1 MKTVYIPKGE
11 TVHYESLATE
21 HLVVHGRLHVTY
33 GVKAQS
39 ITGSGV
45 IDAGSINADT
55 VCIDDVESG
64 TVICKRLIAKR
75 VQAPE
80 VFASESA
87 AVSCFLSAA
96 YVETGKLTAAISEV
110 DEVVAQEVVNLTPKK
125 RTLFGTLFASMLRSF
140 WTALTAPRQ
149 KAEVLDAEFV
159 PAQED
164 HTETVQNE
172 GSAEF
177 SASDQSVPEV
187 EEKQEDVVDEE
198 LNRIVGLFKLSRE
211 QGYNPD
217 VAIRMCFV
225 DETGTLH
232 ELNRTRRKNRMTI
245 TYDGYEIRQL
255 DLADLFGER
264 DVFLSILNPLY
275 FIEELG
281 EDGKKLLERYLP
293 TIPHETVLSQLSEP
307 VREHLKNETILSPE
321 GSLKRCREEIR
332 SLEERITYLRG
343 QKDLA
348 ASQGESHEQA
358 EQEVTLQ
365 ADLLRREI
373 AELEQRQFSSMDVS
387 AMQERLVELSGR
399 YEEAARDERA
409 DTSKLREQLQLLRE
423 KIARREVEKYQSKFT
438 EALAE
443 ASARVKDLG
452 VRYQRE
458 NAAYKAFHAGMEC
471 PACHRSVT
479 EQSLPEVQAAL
490 KKVLSELYA
499 AGSEQRAQLIELQE
513 MDKKAADTFAQF
525 KEDDLGKW
533 AAEAAEMEQRCA
545 SLAEQASA
553 ETERLR
559 AEIQTLT
566 ADLEYGNL
574 SQSEYDHL
582 GTCREELRQSEAKIA
597 ALQTMTAAQLPDFDR
612 EIAQAN
618 ASIAEIKRKMA
629 NVIAYISK
637 RAELTFSQLKM
648 NRVEI
653 SLYDVVKS
661 TGEVK
666 DTFKFQY
673 GGRRY
678 DRLSLS
684 EKIRAG
690 MEVSELMKRLTGRN
704 YPVFVDNMESV
715 DDLAN
720 VRPTGQII
728 MAKCVSGAA
737 LQVKPIRPIAFAE
750 QRAA

>member
-1 MKTVYIPKGE
+1 MKKIEQFQITSLMLSGFKSYEEPTELVFGNPTVITGGNGRGKSSIADAIAFAVTGCPFFGE
-11 TVHYESLATE
+11 R
-21 HLVVHGRLHVTY
+21 GIDRLH
-33 GVKAQS
+33 
-39 ITGSGV
+39 
-45 IDAGSINADT
+45 
-55 VCIDDVESG
+55 
-64 TVICKRLIAKR
+64 
-75 VQAPE
+75 
-80 VFASESA
+80 
-87 AVSCFLSAA
+87 
-96 YVETGKLTAAISEV
+96 
-110 DEVVAQEVVNLTPKK
+110 
-125 RTLFGTLFASMLRSF
+125 
-140 WTALTAPRQ
+140 
-149 KAEVLDAEFV
+149 
-159 PAQED
+159 
-164 HTETVQNE
+164 NE
-172 GSAEF
+172 
-177 SASDQSVPEV
+177 
-187 EEKQEDVVDEE
+187 
-198 LNRIVGLFKLSRE
+198 N
-211 QGYNPD
+211 NPD

-365 ADLLRREI
+365 ADTLREEI
-373 AELEQRQFSSMDVS
+373 AELEQRQFSGMDVS
-387 AMQERLVELSGR
+387 DMQERLVELSGR

-471 PACHRSVT
+471 PACHRSVK
-479 EQSLPEVQAAL
+479 EQSLSEVQAAL

-533 AAEAAEMEQRCA
+533 AAGAAEMEQRCA

-574 SQSEYDHL
+574 SQSEYDRL

-597 ALQTMTAAQLPDFDR
+597 ALQTMTAAHLPDFDR

-618 ASIAEIKRKMA
+618 ASIAEIKHKMA

-673 GGRRY
+673 GGNY
-678 DRLSLS
+678 
-684 EKIRAG
+684 AG
-690 MEVSELMKRLTGRN
+690 RT
-704 YPVFVDNMESV
+704 
-715 DDLAN
+715 A
-720 VRPTGQII
+720 
-728 MAKCVSGAA
+728 
-737 LQVKPIRPIAFAE
+737 
-750 QRAA
+750 

>member
-1 MKTVYIPKGE
+1 MKKIEQFQITSLMLSGFKSYEEPTELVFGNPTVITGGNGRGKSSIADAIAFAVTGCPFFGE
-11 TVHYESLATE
+11 R
-21 HLVVHGRLHVTY
+21 GIDRLH
-33 GVKAQS
+33 
-39 ITGSGV
+39 
-45 IDAGSINADT
+45 
-55 VCIDDVESG
+55 
-64 TVICKRLIAKR
+64 
-75 VQAPE
+75 
-80 VFASESA
+80 
-87 AVSCFLSAA
+87 
-96 YVETGKLTAAISEV
+96 
-110 DEVVAQEVVNLTPKK
+110 
-125 RTLFGTLFASMLRSF
+125 
-140 WTALTAPRQ
+140 
-149 KAEVLDAEFV
+149 
-159 PAQED
+159 
-164 HTETVQNE
+164 NE
-172 GSAEF
+172 
-177 SASDQSVPEV
+177 
-187 EEKQEDVVDEE
+187 
-198 LNRIVGLFKLSRE
+198 N
-211 QGYNPD
+211 NPD

-264 DVFLSILNPLY
+264 DVFLSIFNPLY

-332 SLEERITYLRG
+332 GLEERITYLRG

-358 EQEVTLQ
+358 EQELTLQ
-365 ADLLRREI
+365 ADTLREEI
-373 AELEQRQFSSMDVS
+373 AELEQRQFSGMDVS
-387 AMQERLVELSGR
+387 DMQERLVELSGR
-399 YEEAARDERA
+399 YEEAARDERT
-409 DTSKLREQLQLLRE
+409 DTSKLREQLQTLRE
-423 KIARREVEKYQSKFT
+423 KIARREGEQYQSKFT

-458 NAAYKAFHAGMEC
+458 SAAYKAFHAGMEC

-479 EQSLPEVQAAL
+479 EQSLPEVQAVL

-629 NVIAYISK
+629 NMIAYISK

-737 LQVKPIRPIAFAE
+737 LQVKPVRPIVFAE

>member
-1 MKTVYIPKGE
+1 MKKIEQFQITSLMLSGFKSYEEPTELVFGNPTVITGGNGRGKSSIADAIAFAVTGCPFFGE
-11 TVHYESLATE
+11 R
-21 HLVVHGRLHVTY
+21 GIDRLH
-33 GVKAQS
+33 
-39 ITGSGV
+39 
-45 IDAGSINADT
+45 
-55 VCIDDVESG
+55 
-64 TVICKRLIAKR
+64 
-75 VQAPE
+75 
-80 VFASESA
+80 
-87 AVSCFLSAA
+87 
-96 YVETGKLTAAISEV
+96 
-110 DEVVAQEVVNLTPKK
+110 
-125 RTLFGTLFASMLRSF
+125 
-140 WTALTAPRQ
+140 
-149 KAEVLDAEFV
+149 
-159 PAQED
+159 
-164 HTETVQNE
+164 NE
-172 GSAEF
+172 
-177 SASDQSVPEV
+177 
-187 EEKQEDVVDEE
+187 
-198 LNRIVGLFKLSRE
+198 N
-211 QGYNPD
+211 NPD

-245 TYDGYEIRQL
+245 TYDGYEILQL

-264 DVFLSILNPLY
+264 DVFLSIFNPLY

-332 SLEERITYLRG
+332 GLEERITYLRG

-358 EQEVTLQ
+358 EQELTLQ
-365 ADLLRREI
+365 ADTLREEI
-373 AELEQRQFSSMDVS
+373 AELEQRQFSGMDVS
-387 AMQERLVELSGR
+387 DMQERLVELSGR
-399 YEEAARDERA
+399 YEEAARDERT
-409 DTSKLREQLQLLRE
+409 DTSKLREQLQTLRE
-423 KIARREVEKYQSKFT
+423 KIARREGEQYQSKFT

-458 NAAYKAFHAGMEC
+458 SAAYKAFHAGMEC

-597 ALQTMTAAQLPDFDR
+597 ALQDMTAAQLPDFDR

-618 ASIAEIKRKMA
+618 ANIAEIKRKMA
-629 NVIAYISK
+629 DVIAYISK

>member
-1 MKTVYIPKGE
+1 MKKIEQFQITSLMLSGFKSYEEPTELVFGNPTVITGGNGRGKSSIADAIAFAVTGCPFFGE
-11 TVHYESLATE
+11 R
-21 HLVVHGRLHVTY
+21 GIDRLH
-33 GVKAQS
+33 
-39 ITGSGV
+39 
-45 IDAGSINADT
+45 
-55 VCIDDVESG
+55 
-64 TVICKRLIAKR
+64 
-75 VQAPE
+75 
-80 VFASESA
+80 
-87 AVSCFLSAA
+87 
-96 YVETGKLTAAISEV
+96 
-110 DEVVAQEVVNLTPKK
+110 
-125 RTLFGTLFASMLRSF
+125 
-140 WTALTAPRQ
+140 
-149 KAEVLDAEFV
+149 
-159 PAQED
+159 
-164 HTETVQNE
+164 NE
-172 GSAEF
+172 
-177 SASDQSVPEV
+177 
-187 EEKQEDVVDEE
+187 
-198 LNRIVGLFKLSRE
+198 N
-211 QGYNPD
+211 NPD

-264 DVFLSILNPLY
+264 DVFLSIFNPLY

-358 EQEVTLQ
+358 EQELTLQ
-365 ADLLRREI
+365 ADTLREEI

-387 AMQERLVELSGR
+387 TMQERLVELSGR

-409 DTSKLREQLQLLRE
+409 DTSKLREQLQTLRE

-513 MDKKAADTFAQF
+513 MDKKAADTFARF

-553 ETERLR
+553 ETECLR

-574 SQSEYDHL
+574 SQAEYDRL

-597 ALQTMTAAQLPDFDR
+597 ALQDMTAVQLPDFDR

-618 ASIAEIKRKMA
+618 ANIAEIKRKMA
-629 NVIAYISK
+629 DVIAYISK

-737 LQVKPIRPIAFAE
+737 LQVKPVRPIVFAE

>member
-1 MKTVYIPKGE
+1 MKKIEQFQITSLMLSGFKSYEEPTELVFGNPTVITGGNGRGKSSIADAIAFAVTGCPFFGE
-11 TVHYESLATE
+11 R
-21 HLVVHGRLHVTY
+21 GIDRLH
-33 GVKAQS
+33 
-39 ITGSGV
+39 
-45 IDAGSINADT
+45 
-55 VCIDDVESG
+55 
-64 TVICKRLIAKR
+64 
-75 VQAPE
+75 
-80 VFASESA
+80 
-87 AVSCFLSAA
+87 
-96 YVETGKLTAAISEV
+96 
-110 DEVVAQEVVNLTPKK
+110 
-125 RTLFGTLFASMLRSF
+125 
-140 WTALTAPRQ
+140 
-149 KAEVLDAEFV
+149 
-159 PAQED
+159 
-164 HTETVQNE
+164 NE
-172 GSAEF
+172 
-177 SASDQSVPEV
+177 
-187 EEKQEDVVDEE
+187 
-198 LNRIVGLFKLSRE
+198 N
-211 QGYNPD
+211 NPD
-217 VAIRMCFV
+217 AAIRMCFV

-264 DVFLSILNPLY
+264 DVFLSIFNPLY

-332 SLEERITYLRG
+332 GLEERITYLRG

-358 EQEVTLQ
+358 EQELTLQ
-365 ADLLRREI
+365 ADTLREEI
-373 AELEQRQFSSMDVS
+373 AELEQRQFSGMDVS
-387 AMQERLVELSGR
+387 DMQERLVELSGR
-399 YEEAARDERA
+399 YEEAARDERT
-409 DTSKLREQLQLLRE
+409 DTSKLREQLQTLRE
-423 KIARREVEKYQSKFT
+423 KIARREGEQYQSKFT

-513 MDKKAADTFAQF
+513 MDKKAADTFARF

-553 ETERLR
+553 ETECLR

-618 ASIAEIKRKMA
+618 ANIAEIKRKMA
-629 NVIAYISK
+629 DVIAYISK

>member
-1 MKTVYIPKGE
+1 MKKIEQFQITSLMLSGFKSYEEPTELVFGNPTVITGGNGRGKSSIADAIAFAVTGCPFFGE
-11 TVHYESLATE
+11 R
-21 HLVVHGRLHVTY
+21 GIDRLH
-33 GVKAQS
+33 
-39 ITGSGV
+39 
-45 IDAGSINADT
+45 
-55 VCIDDVESG
+55 
-64 TVICKRLIAKR
+64 
-75 VQAPE
+75 
-80 VFASESA
+80 
-87 AVSCFLSAA
+87 
-96 YVETGKLTAAISEV
+96 
-110 DEVVAQEVVNLTPKK
+110 
-125 RTLFGTLFASMLRSF
+125 
-140 WTALTAPRQ
+140 
-149 KAEVLDAEFV
+149 
-159 PAQED
+159 
-164 HTETVQNE
+164 NE
-172 GSAEF
+172 
-177 SASDQSVPEV
+177 
-187 EEKQEDVVDEE
+187 
-198 LNRIVGLFKLSRE
+198 N
-211 QGYNPD
+211 NPD

-332 SLEERITYLRG
+332 GLEERITYLRG

-358 EQEVTLQ
+358 EQELTLQ
-365 ADLLRREI
+365 ADTLREEI
-373 AELEQRQFSSMDVS
+373 AELEQRQFSGMDVS
-387 AMQERLVELSGR
+387 DMQERLVELSGR
-399 YEEAARDERA
+399 YEEAARDERT
-409 DTSKLREQLQLLRE
+409 DTSKLREQIQTLRE
-423 KIARREVEKYQSKFT
+423 KIARREGEQYQSKFT

-618 ASIAEIKRKMA
+618 AGIAEIKRKMA

>member
-1 MKTVYIPKGE
+1 MKKIEQFQITSLMLSGFKSYEEPTELVFGNPTVITGGNGRGKSSIADAIAFAVTGCPFFGE
-11 TVHYESLATE
+11 R
-21 HLVVHGRLHVTY
+21 GIDRLH
-33 GVKAQS
+33 
-39 ITGSGV
+39 
-45 IDAGSINADT
+45 
-55 VCIDDVESG
+55 
-64 TVICKRLIAKR
+64 
-75 VQAPE
+75 
-80 VFASESA
+80 
-87 AVSCFLSAA
+87 
-96 YVETGKLTAAISEV
+96 
-110 DEVVAQEVVNLTPKK
+110 
-125 RTLFGTLFASMLRSF
+125 
-140 WTALTAPRQ
+140 
-149 KAEVLDAEFV
+149 
-159 PAQED
+159 
-164 HTETVQNE
+164 NE
-172 GSAEF
+172 
-177 SASDQSVPEV
+177 
-187 EEKQEDVVDEE
+187 
-198 LNRIVGLFKLSRE
+198 N
-211 QGYNPD
+211 NPD

-264 DVFLSILNPLY
+264 DVFLSIFNPLY

-332 SLEERITYLRG
+332 GLEERITYLRG

-358 EQEVTLQ
+358 EQELTLQ
-365 ADLLRREI
+365 ADTLREEI
-373 AELEQRQFSSMDVS
+373 AELEQRQFSGMDVS

-399 YEEAARDERA
+399 YEEAARDERT
-409 DTSKLREQLQLLRE
+409 DTSKLREQLQTLRE
-423 KIARREVEKYQSKFT
+423 KIARREGEQYQSKFT

-458 NAAYKAFHAGMEC
+458 SAAYKAFHAGMEC

>member
-1 MKTVYIPKGE
+1 MKKIEQFQITSLMLSGFKSYEEPTELVFGNPTVITGGNGRGKSSIADAIAFAVTGCPFFGE
-11 TVHYESLATE
+11 R
-21 HLVVHGRLHVTY
+21 GIDRLH
-33 GVKAQS
+33 
-39 ITGSGV
+39 
-45 IDAGSINADT
+45 
-55 VCIDDVESG
+55 
-64 TVICKRLIAKR
+64 
-75 VQAPE
+75 
-80 VFASESA
+80 
-87 AVSCFLSAA
+87 
-96 YVETGKLTAAISEV
+96 
-110 DEVVAQEVVNLTPKK
+110 
-125 RTLFGTLFASMLRSF
+125 
-140 WTALTAPRQ
+140 
-149 KAEVLDAEFV
+149 
-159 PAQED
+159 
-164 HTETVQNE
+164 NE
-172 GSAEF
+172 
-177 SASDQSVPEV
+177 
-187 EEKQEDVVDEE
+187 
-198 LNRIVGLFKLSRE
+198 N
-211 QGYNPD
+211 NPD
-217 VAIRMCFV
+217 VAIRMCLV

-264 DVFLSILNPLY
+264 DVFLSIFNPLY

-332 SLEERITYLRG
+332 GLEERITYLRG

-358 EQEVTLQ
+358 EQELTLQ
-365 ADLLRREI
+365 ADTLREEI
-373 AELEQRQFSSMDVS
+373 AELEQRQFSGMDVS
-387 AMQERLVELSGR
+387 DMQERLVELSGR
-399 YEEAARDERA
+399 YEEAARDERT
-409 DTSKLREQLQLLRE
+409 DTSKLREQLQTLRE
-423 KIARREVEKYQSKFT
+423 KIARREGEQYQSKFT

-458 NAAYKAFHAGMEC
+458 SAAYKAFHAGMEC

-618 ASIAEIKRKMA
+618 ANIAEIKRKMA
-629 NVIAYISK
+629 DVIAYISK

-737 LQVKPIRPIAFAE
+737 LQVKPVRPIAFAE

>member
-1 MKTVYIPKGE
+1 MKKIEQFQITSLMLSGFKSYEEPTELVFGNPTVITGGNGRGKSSIADAIAFAVTGCPFFGE
-11 TVHYESLATE
+11 R
-21 HLVVHGRLHVTY
+21 GIDRLH
-33 GVKAQS
+33 
-39 ITGSGV
+39 
-45 IDAGSINADT
+45 
-55 VCIDDVESG
+55 
-64 TVICKRLIAKR
+64 
-75 VQAPE
+75 
-80 VFASESA
+80 
-87 AVSCFLSAA
+87 
-96 YVETGKLTAAISEV
+96 
-110 DEVVAQEVVNLTPKK
+110 
-125 RTLFGTLFASMLRSF
+125 
-140 WTALTAPRQ
+140 
-149 KAEVLDAEFV
+149 
-159 PAQED
+159 
-164 HTETVQNE
+164 NE
-172 GSAEF
+172 
-177 SASDQSVPEV
+177 
-187 EEKQEDVVDEE
+187 
-198 LNRIVGLFKLSRE
+198 N
-211 QGYNPD
+211 NPD

-332 SLEERITYLRG
+332 GLEERITYLRG

-358 EQEVTLQ
+358 EQELTLQ
-365 ADLLRREI
+365 ADALREEI
-373 AELEQRQFSSMDVS
+373 AELEQRQFSGMDVS
-387 AMQERLVELSGR
+387 NMQERLVELSGR

-553 ETERLR
+553 ETEHLR

-574 SQSEYDHL
+574 SQAEYDRL

-720 VRPTGQII
+720 VRPTGQIM

-737 LQVKPIRPIAFAE
+737 LQVKPVRPIVFAE

>member
-1 MKTVYIPKGE
+1 MKKIEQFQITSLMLSGFKSYEESTELVFGNPTVITGGNGRGKSSIADAIAFAVTGCPFFGE
-11 TVHYESLATE
+11 R
-21 HLVVHGRLHVTY
+21 GIDRLH
-33 GVKAQS
+33 
-39 ITGSGV
+39 
-45 IDAGSINADT
+45 
-55 VCIDDVESG
+55 
-64 TVICKRLIAKR
+64 
-75 VQAPE
+75 
-80 VFASESA
+80 
-87 AVSCFLSAA
+87 
-96 YVETGKLTAAISEV
+96 
-110 DEVVAQEVVNLTPKK
+110 
-125 RTLFGTLFASMLRSF
+125 
-140 WTALTAPRQ
+140 
-149 KAEVLDAEFV
+149 
-159 PAQED
+159 
-164 HTETVQNE
+164 NE
-172 GSAEF
+172 
-177 SASDQSVPEV
+177 
-187 EEKQEDVVDEE
+187 
-198 LNRIVGLFKLSRE
+198 N
-211 QGYNPD
+211 NPD

-232 ELNRTRRKNRMTI
+232 ELNRIRRKNRMTI

-438 EALAE
+438 GALAE

-513 MDKKAADTFAQF
+513 MDKKAADTFARF

-553 ETERLR
+553 ETECLR

-618 ASIAEIKRKMA
+618 ASIAEIKRKMTDL
-629 NVIAYISK
+629 IAYISK

>member
-1 MKTVYIPKGE
+1 MKKIEQFQITSLMLSGFKSYEEPTELVFGNPTVITGGNGRGKSSIADAIAFAVTGCPFFGE
-11 TVHYESLATE
+11 R
-21 HLVVHGRLHVTY
+21 GIDRLH
-33 GVKAQS
+33 
-39 ITGSGV
+39 
-45 IDAGSINADT
+45 
-55 VCIDDVESG
+55 
-64 TVICKRLIAKR
+64 
-75 VQAPE
+75 
-80 VFASESA
+80 
-87 AVSCFLSAA
+87 
-96 YVETGKLTAAISEV
+96 
-110 DEVVAQEVVNLTPKK
+110 
-125 RTLFGTLFASMLRSF
+125 
-140 WTALTAPRQ
+140 
-149 KAEVLDAEFV
+149 
-159 PAQED
+159 
-164 HTETVQNE
+164 NE
-172 GSAEF
+172 
-177 SASDQSVPEV
+177 
-187 EEKQEDVVDEE
+187 
-198 LNRIVGLFKLSRE
+198 N
-211 QGYNPD
+211 NPD

-264 DVFLSILNPLY
+264 DVFLSIFNPLY

-332 SLEERITYLRG
+332 GLEERITYLRG

-358 EQEVTLQ
+358 EQELTLQ
-365 ADLLRREI
+365 ADTLREEI
-373 AELEQRQFSSMDVS
+373 AELEQRQFSGMDVS
-387 AMQERLVELSGR
+387 DMQERLVELSGR
-399 YEEAARDERA
+399 YEEAARDERT
-409 DTSKLREQLQLLRE
+409 DTSKLREQLQTLRE

-458 NAAYKAFHAGMEC
+458 SAAYKVFHAGMEC

-629 NVIAYISK
+629 DVIAYISK

-684 EKIRAG
+684 EKIWAG

>member
-1 MKTVYIPKGE
+1 MKKIKQFQITSLMLSGFKSYEEPTELVFGNPTVITGGSGRGKSSIADAIAFAVTGCPFFGE
-11 TVHYESLATE
+11 R
-21 HLVVHGRLHVTY
+21 GIDRLH
-33 GVKAQS
+33 
-39 ITGSGV
+39 
-45 IDAGSINADT
+45 
-55 VCIDDVESG
+55 
-64 TVICKRLIAKR
+64 
-75 VQAPE
+75 
-80 VFASESA
+80 
-87 AVSCFLSAA
+87 
-96 YVETGKLTAAISEV
+96 
-110 DEVVAQEVVNLTPKK
+110 
-125 RTLFGTLFASMLRSF
+125 
-140 WTALTAPRQ
+140 
-149 KAEVLDAEFV
+149 
-159 PAQED
+159 
-164 HTETVQNE
+164 NE
-172 GSAEF
+172 
-177 SASDQSVPEV
+177 
-187 EEKQEDVVDEE
+187 
-198 LNRIVGLFKLSRE
+198 N
-211 QGYNPD
+211 NPD

-232 ELNRTRRKNRMTI
+232 ELNRARRKNRMTI

-358 EQEVTLQ
+358 EQELTLQ
-365 ADLLRREI
+365 ADTLREEI
-373 AELEQRQFSSMDVS
+373 AELEQRQFSGMDVS
-387 AMQERLVELSGR
+387 DMQERLVELSGR
-399 YEEAARDERA
+399 YEEAARDERT

-479 EQSLPEVQAAL
+479 EQSLSEVQAAL

-513 MDKKAADTFAQF
+513 MDKKAADTFARF

-553 ETERLR
+553 ETECLR

-574 SQSEYDHL
+574 SQAEYDRL

-597 ALQTMTAAQLPDFDR
+597 ALQDMTAAQLPDFDR

-618 ASIAEIKRKMA
+618 ANTVSYTHLTLPTIA
-629 NVIAYISK
+629 
-637 RAELTFSQLKM
+637 
-648 NRVEI
+648 
-653 SLYDVVKS
+653 
-661 TGEVK
+661 
-666 DTFKFQY
+666 
-673 GGRRY
+673 
-678 DRLSLS
+678 
-684 EKIRAG
+684 
-690 MEVSELMKRLTGRN
+690 
-704 YPVFVDNMESV
+704 
-715 DDLAN
+715 
-720 VRPTGQII
+720 
-728 MAKCVSGAA
+728 
-737 LQVKPIRPIAFAE
+737 
-750 QRAA
+750 

>member
-1 MKTVYIPKGE
+1 MKKIEQFQITSLMLSGFKSYEEPTELVFGNPTVITGGNGRGKSSIADAIVFAVTGCPFFGE
-11 TVHYESLATE
+11 R
-21 HLVVHGRLHVTY
+21 GIDRLH
-33 GVKAQS
+33 
-39 ITGSGV
+39 
-45 IDAGSINADT
+45 
-55 VCIDDVESG
+55 
-64 TVICKRLIAKR
+64 
-75 VQAPE
+75 
-80 VFASESA
+80 
-87 AVSCFLSAA
+87 
-96 YVETGKLTAAISEV
+96 
-110 DEVVAQEVVNLTPKK
+110 
-125 RTLFGTLFASMLRSF
+125 
-140 WTALTAPRQ
+140 
-149 KAEVLDAEFV
+149 
-159 PAQED
+159 
-164 HTETVQNE
+164 NE
-172 GSAEF
+172 
-177 SASDQSVPEV
+177 
-187 EEKQEDVVDEE
+187 
-198 LNRIVGLFKLSRE
+198 N
-211 QGYNPD
+211 NPD

-225 DETGTLH
+225 DEAGTLH

-264 DVFLSILNPLY
+264 DVFLSIFNPLY

-332 SLEERITYLRG
+332 GLEERITYLRG

-358 EQEVTLQ
+358 EQELTLQ
-365 ADLLRREI
+365 ADTLRKEI

-387 AMQERLVELSGR
+387 DMQERLVELSGR
-399 YEEAARDERA
+399 YEEAARDERT
-409 DTSKLREQLQLLRE
+409 DTSKLREQLQTLRE
-423 KIARREVEKYQSKFT
+423 KIARREGEQYQSKFT

-458 NAAYKAFHAGMEC
+458 SAAYKAFHAGMEC

-737 LQVKPIRPIAFAE
+737 LQVKPVRPIVFAE

>member
-1 MKTVYIPKGE
+1 MKKIEQFQITSLMLSGFKSYEEPTELVFGNPTVITGGNGRGKSSIADAIAFAVTGCPFFGE
-11 TVHYESLATE
+11 R
-21 HLVVHGRLHVTY
+21 GIDRLH
-33 GVKAQS
+33 
-39 ITGSGV
+39 
-45 IDAGSINADT
+45 
-55 VCIDDVESG
+55 
-64 TVICKRLIAKR
+64 
-75 VQAPE
+75 
-80 VFASESA
+80 
-87 AVSCFLSAA
+87 
-96 YVETGKLTAAISEV
+96 
-110 DEVVAQEVVNLTPKK
+110 
-125 RTLFGTLFASMLRSF
+125 
-140 WTALTAPRQ
+140 
-149 KAEVLDAEFV
+149 
-159 PAQED
+159 
-164 HTETVQNE
+164 NE
-172 GSAEF
+172 
-177 SASDQSVPEV
+177 
-187 EEKQEDVVDEE
+187 
-198 LNRIVGLFKLSRE
+198 N
-211 QGYNPD
+211 NPD

-245 TYDGYEIRQL
+245 TCDGYEIRQL

-264 DVFLSILNPLY
+264 DVFLSIFNPLY

-293 TIPHETVLSQLSEP
+293 TIPHETILSQLSEP
-307 VREHLKNETILSPE
+307 VREHLKNETFLSPE

-332 SLEERITYLRG
+332 GLEERITYLRG

-358 EQEVTLQ
+358 EQELTLQ
-365 ADLLRREI
+365 ADTLREEI
-373 AELEQRQFSSMDVS
+373 AELEQRQFSGMDVS
-387 AMQERLVELSGR
+387 DMQERLVELSGR
-399 YEEAARDERA
+399 YEEAARDERT
-409 DTSKLREQLQLLRE
+409 DTSKLREQIQTLRE
-423 KIARREVEKYQSKFT
+423 KIARREGEQYQSKFT

-458 NAAYKAFHAGMEC
+458 SAAYKAFHAGMEC

-574 SQSEYDHL
+574 SQAEYDRL

-618 ASIAEIKRKMA
+618 SSIAEIKRKMA

>member
-1 MKTVYIPKGE
+1 MKKIEQFQITSLMLSGFKSYEEPTELVFGNPTVITGGNGRGKSSIADAIAFAVTGCPFFGE
-11 TVHYESLATE
+11 R
-21 HLVVHGRLHVTY
+21 GIDRLH
-33 GVKAQS
+33 
-39 ITGSGV
+39 
-45 IDAGSINADT
+45 
-55 VCIDDVESG
+55 
-64 TVICKRLIAKR
+64 
-75 VQAPE
+75 
-80 VFASESA
+80 
-87 AVSCFLSAA
+87 
-96 YVETGKLTAAISEV
+96 
-110 DEVVAQEVVNLTPKK
+110 
-125 RTLFGTLFASMLRSF
+125 
-140 WTALTAPRQ
+140 
-149 KAEVLDAEFV
+149 
-159 PAQED
+159 
-164 HTETVQNE
+164 NE
-172 GSAEF
+172 
-177 SASDQSVPEV
+177 
-187 EEKQEDVVDEE
+187 
-198 LNRIVGLFKLSRE
+198 N
-211 QGYNPD
+211 NPD

-264 DVFLSILNPLY
+264 DVFLSIFNPLY

-332 SLEERITYLRG
+332 GLEERITYLRG

-358 EQEVTLQ
+358 EQELTLQ
-365 ADLLRREI
+365 ADTLREEI
-373 AELEQRQFSSMDVS
+373 AELEQRQFSGMDVS
-387 AMQERLVELSGR
+387 DMQERLVELSGR
-399 YEEAARDERA
+399 YEEAARDERT
-409 DTSKLREQLQLLRE
+409 DTSKLREQLQTLRE
-423 KIARREVEKYQSKFT
+423 KIARREGEQYQSKFT

-458 NAAYKAFHAGMEC
+458 SAAYKAFHAGMEC

-553 ETERLR
+553 ETECLR

-574 SQSEYDHL
+574 SQAEYDRL

-597 ALQTMTAAQLPDFDR
+597 ALQDMTAAQLPDFDR

-618 ASIAEIKRKMA
+618 ANIAEIKRKMA
-629 NVIAYISK
+629 DVIAYISK

-737 LQVKPIRPIAFAE
+737 LQVKPVRPIVFAE

>member
-1 MKTVYIPKGE
+1 MKKIKQFQITSLMLSGFKSYEEPTELVFGNPTVITGGNGRGKSSIADAIAFAVTGCPFFGE
-11 TVHYESLATE
+11 R
-21 HLVVHGRLHVTY
+21 GIDRLH
-33 GVKAQS
+33 
-39 ITGSGV
+39 
-45 IDAGSINADT
+45 
-55 VCIDDVESG
+55 
-64 TVICKRLIAKR
+64 
-75 VQAPE
+75 
-80 VFASESA
+80 
-87 AVSCFLSAA
+87 
-96 YVETGKLTAAISEV
+96 
-110 DEVVAQEVVNLTPKK
+110 
-125 RTLFGTLFASMLRSF
+125 
-140 WTALTAPRQ
+140 
-149 KAEVLDAEFV
+149 
-159 PAQED
+159 
-164 HTETVQNE
+164 NE
-172 GSAEF
+172 
-177 SASDQSVPEV
+177 
-187 EEKQEDVVDEE
+187 
-198 LNRIVGLFKLSRE
+198 N
-211 QGYNPD
+211 NPD
-217 VAIRMCFV
+217 VTIRMCFV

-264 DVFLSILNPLY
+264 DVFLSIFNPLY

-293 TIPHETVLSQLSEP
+293 TIPHETILSQLSEP

-332 SLEERITYLRG
+332 CLEERITYLRG

-365 ADLLRREI
+365 ADLLREEI
-373 AELEQRQFSSMDVS
+373 AELEQRQFSGMDVS
-387 AMQERLVELSGR
+387 DMQERLVELSGR

-479 EQSLPEVQAAL
+479 EQSLSEVQAAL

-513 MDKKAADTFAQF
+513 MDKKAADTFARF

-553 ETERLR
+553 ETECLR

-574 SQSEYDHL
+574 SQAEYDRL

-597 ALQTMTAAQLPDFDR
+597 ALQDMTAAQLPDFDR

-618 ASIAEIKRKMA
+618 ANIAEIKRKMA
-629 NVIAYISK
+629 DVIAYISK

-737 LQVKPIRPIAFAE
+737 LQVKPVRPIAFAE

>member
-1 MKTVYIPKGE
+1 MKKIEQFQITSLMLSGFKSYEEPTELVFGNPTVITGGNGRGKSSIADAIAFAVTGCPFFGE
-11 TVHYESLATE
+11 R
-21 HLVVHGRLHVTY
+21 GIDRLH
-33 GVKAQS
+33 
-39 ITGSGV
+39 
-45 IDAGSINADT
+45 
-55 VCIDDVESG
+55 
-64 TVICKRLIAKR
+64 
-75 VQAPE
+75 
-80 VFASESA
+80 
-87 AVSCFLSAA
+87 
-96 YVETGKLTAAISEV
+96 
-110 DEVVAQEVVNLTPKK
+110 
-125 RTLFGTLFASMLRSF
+125 
-140 WTALTAPRQ
+140 
-149 KAEVLDAEFV
+149 
-159 PAQED
+159 
-164 HTETVQNE
+164 NE
-172 GSAEF
+172 
-177 SASDQSVPEV
+177 
-187 EEKQEDVVDEE
+187 
-198 LNRIVGLFKLSRE
+198 N
-211 QGYNPD
+211 NPD

-264 DVFLSILNPLY
+264 DVFLSIFNPLY

-332 SLEERITYLRG
+332 GLEERITYLRG

-358 EQEVTLQ
+358 EQELTLQ
-365 ADLLRREI
+365 ADTLREEI

-387 AMQERLVELSGR
+387 DMQERLVELSGR
-399 YEEAARDERA
+399 YEEAARDERT
-409 DTSKLREQLQLLRE
+409 DTSKLREQLQTLRE
-423 KIARREVEKYQSKFT
+423 KIARREGEQYQSKFT

-458 NAAYKAFHAGMEC
+458 SAAYKAFHAGMEC

-597 ALQTMTAAQLPDFDR
+597 ALQDMTAAQLPDFDR

-618 ASIAEIKRKMA
+618 ANIAEIKRKMA
-629 NVIAYISK
+629 DVIAYISK

-737 LQVKPIRPIAFAE
+737 LQVKPVRPIAFAE

>member
-1 MKTVYIPKGE
+1 MKKIEQFQITSLMLSGFKSYEEPTELVFGNPTVITGGNGRGKSSIADAIAFAVTGCPFFGE
-11 TVHYESLATE
+11 R
-21 HLVVHGRLHVTY
+21 GIDRLH
-33 GVKAQS
+33 
-39 ITGSGV
+39 
-45 IDAGSINADT
+45 
-55 VCIDDVESG
+55 
-64 TVICKRLIAKR
+64 
-75 VQAPE
+75 
-80 VFASESA
+80 
-87 AVSCFLSAA
+87 
-96 YVETGKLTAAISEV
+96 
-110 DEVVAQEVVNLTPKK
+110 
-125 RTLFGTLFASMLRSF
+125 
-140 WTALTAPRQ
+140 
-149 KAEVLDAEFV
+149 
-159 PAQED
+159 
-164 HTETVQNE
+164 NE
-172 GSAEF
+172 
-177 SASDQSVPEV
+177 
-187 EEKQEDVVDEE
+187 
-198 LNRIVGLFKLSRE
+198 N
-211 QGYNPD
+211 NPD

-264 DVFLSILNPLY
+264 DVFLSIFNPLY

-307 VREHLKNETILSPE
+307 VREHLKNETLLSPE

-332 SLEERITYLRG
+332 GLEERITYLRG

-365 ADLLRREI
+365 ADTLREEI
-373 AELEQRQFSSMDVS
+373 AELEQRQFSGMDVS
-387 AMQERLVELSGR
+387 DMQERLVELSGR
-399 YEEAARDERA
+399 YEEAARDERT

-423 KIARREVEKYQSKFT
+423 KIARREGEQYQSKFT

-458 NAAYKAFHAGMEC
+458 SAAYKAFHAGMEC

-553 ETERLR
+553 ETECLR

-574 SQSEYDHL
+574 SQAEYDRL

-597 ALQTMTAAQLPDFDR
+597 ALQDMTAAQLPDFDR

-618 ASIAEIKRKMA
+618 ANIAEIKRKMA
-629 NVIAYISK
+629 DVIAYISK

>member
-1 MKTVYIPKGE
+1 MKKIKQFQITSLMLSGFKSYEEPTELVFGNPTVITGGNGRGKSSIADAIAFAVTGCPFFGE
-11 TVHYESLATE
+11 R
-21 HLVVHGRLHVTY
+21 GIDRLH
-33 GVKAQS
+33 
-39 ITGSGV
+39 
-45 IDAGSINADT
+45 
-55 VCIDDVESG
+55 
-64 TVICKRLIAKR
+64 
-75 VQAPE
+75 
-80 VFASESA
+80 
-87 AVSCFLSAA
+87 
-96 YVETGKLTAAISEV
+96 
-110 DEVVAQEVVNLTPKK
+110 
-125 RTLFGTLFASMLRSF
+125 
-140 WTALTAPRQ
+140 
-149 KAEVLDAEFV
+149 
-159 PAQED
+159 
-164 HTETVQNE
+164 NE
-172 GSAEF
+172 
-177 SASDQSVPEV
+177 
-187 EEKQEDVVDEE
+187 
-198 LNRIVGLFKLSRE
+198 N
-211 QGYNPD
+211 NPD

-264 DVFLSILNPLY
+264 DVFLSIFNPLY

-332 SLEERITYLRG
+332 GLEERITYLRG

-358 EQEVTLQ
+358 EQELTLQ
-365 ADLLRREI
+365 ADTLREEI
-373 AELEQRQFSSMDVS
+373 AELEQRQFSGMDVS
-387 AMQERLVELSGR
+387 DMQERLVELSGR
-399 YEEAARDERA
+399 YEEAARDERT
-409 DTSKLREQLQLLRE
+409 DTSKLREQLQTLRE
-423 KIARREVEKYQSKFT
+423 KIARREGEQYQSKFT

-458 NAAYKAFHAGMEC
+458 SAAYKAFHAGMEC

-597 ALQTMTAAQLPDFDR
+597 ALQTMTAAQLPDFDQ
-612 EIAQAN
+612 EIAQTN

>member
-1 MKTVYIPKGE
+1 MKKIKQFQITSLMLSGFKSYEEPTELVFGNPTVITGGNGRGKSSIADAIAFAVTGCPFFGE
-11 TVHYESLATE
+11 R
-21 HLVVHGRLHVTY
+21 GIDRLH
-33 GVKAQS
+33 
-39 ITGSGV
+39 
-45 IDAGSINADT
+45 
-55 VCIDDVESG
+55 
-64 TVICKRLIAKR
+64 
-75 VQAPE
+75 
-80 VFASESA
+80 
-87 AVSCFLSAA
+87 
-96 YVETGKLTAAISEV
+96 
-110 DEVVAQEVVNLTPKK
+110 
-125 RTLFGTLFASMLRSF
+125 
-140 WTALTAPRQ
+140 
-149 KAEVLDAEFV
+149 
-159 PAQED
+159 
-164 HTETVQNE
+164 NE
-172 GSAEF
+172 
-177 SASDQSVPEV
+177 
-187 EEKQEDVVDEE
+187 
-198 LNRIVGLFKLSRE
+198 N
-211 QGYNPD
+211 NPD
-217 VAIRMCFV
+217 AAIRMCFV

-264 DVFLSILNPLY
+264 DVFLSIFNPLY

-332 SLEERITYLRG
+332 GLEERITYLRG

-358 EQEVTLQ
+358 EQELTLQ
-365 ADLLRREI
+365 ADTLREEI

-387 AMQERLVELSGR
+387 DMQERLVELSGR
-399 YEEAARDERA
+399 YEEAARDERT
-409 DTSKLREQLQLLRE
+409 DTSKLREQLQTLRE
-423 KIARREVEKYQSKFT
+423 KIARREGEQYQSKFT

-458 NAAYKAFHAGMEC
+458 SAAYKAFHAGMEC

-553 ETERLR
+553 ETECLR

-574 SQSEYDHL
+574 SQAEYDRL

-618 ASIAEIKRKMA
+618 ANIAEIKRKMA

>member
-1 MKTVYIPKGE
+1 MKKIEQFQITSLMLSGFKSYEEPTELVFGNPTVITGGNGRGKSSIADAIAFAVTGCPFFGE
-11 TVHYESLATE
+11 R
-21 HLVVHGRLHVTY
+21 GIDRLH
-33 GVKAQS
+33 
-39 ITGSGV
+39 
-45 IDAGSINADT
+45 
-55 VCIDDVESG
+55 
-64 TVICKRLIAKR
+64 
-75 VQAPE
+75 
-80 VFASESA
+80 
-87 AVSCFLSAA
+87 
-96 YVETGKLTAAISEV
+96 
-110 DEVVAQEVVNLTPKK
+110 
-125 RTLFGTLFASMLRSF
+125 
-140 WTALTAPRQ
+140 
-149 KAEVLDAEFV
+149 
-159 PAQED
+159 
-164 HTETVQNE
+164 NE
-172 GSAEF
+172 
-177 SASDQSVPEV
+177 
-187 EEKQEDVVDEE
+187 
-198 LNRIVGLFKLSRE
+198 N
-211 QGYNPD
+211 NPD

-264 DVFLSILNPLY
+264 DVFLSIFNPLY

-307 VREHLKNETILSPE
+307 VREHLKNKTILSPE

-479 EQSLPEVQAAL
+479 EQSLSEVQAAL

-513 MDKKAADTFAQF
+513 MDKKAADTFARF

-553 ETERLR
+553 ETECLR

-574 SQSEYDHL
+574 SQAEYDRL

-597 ALQTMTAAQLPDFDR
+597 ALQDMTAAQLPDFDR

-618 ASIAEIKRKMA
+618 ANIAEIKRKMA

>member
-1 MKTVYIPKGE
+1 MKKIEQFQITSLMLSGFKSYEEPTELVFGNPTVITGGNGRGKSSIADAIAFAVTGCPFFGE
-11 TVHYESLATE
+11 R
-21 HLVVHGRLHVTY
+21 GIDRLH
-33 GVKAQS
+33 
-39 ITGSGV
+39 
-45 IDAGSINADT
+45 
-55 VCIDDVESG
+55 
-64 TVICKRLIAKR
+64 
-75 VQAPE
+75 
-80 VFASESA
+80 
-87 AVSCFLSAA
+87 
-96 YVETGKLTAAISEV
+96 
-110 DEVVAQEVVNLTPKK
+110 
-125 RTLFGTLFASMLRSF
+125 
-140 WTALTAPRQ
+140 
-149 KAEVLDAEFV
+149 
-159 PAQED
+159 
-164 HTETVQNE
+164 NE
-172 GSAEF
+172 
-177 SASDQSVPEV
+177 
-187 EEKQEDVVDEE
+187 
-198 LNRIVGLFKLSRE
+198 N
-211 QGYNPD
+211 NPD

-232 ELNRTRRKNRMTI
+232 ELSRTRRKNRMTI

-332 SLEERITYLRG
+332 GLEERITYLRG

-358 EQEVTLQ
+358 EQELTLQ
-365 ADLLRREI
+365 ADTLREEI
-373 AELEQRQFSSMDVS
+373 AELEQRQFSGMDVS
-387 AMQERLVELSGR
+387 DMQERLVELSGR
-399 YEEAARDERA
+399 YEEAARDERT
-409 DTSKLREQLQLLRE
+409 DTSKLREQIQTLRE
-423 KIARREVEKYQSKFT
+423 KIARREGEQYQSKFT

-458 NAAYKAFHAGMEC
+458 SAAYKAFHAGMEC

-533 AAEAAEMEQRCA
+533 AAEAAEMERRCA

-618 ASIAEIKRKMA
+618 SSIAEIKRKMA

-737 LQVKPIRPIAFAE
+737 LQVKPVRPIAFAE

>member
-1 MKTVYIPKGE
+1 MKKIEQFQITSLMLSGFKSYEEPTELVFGNPTVITGGNGRGKSSIADAIAFAVTGCPFFGE
-11 TVHYESLATE
+11 R
-21 HLVVHGRLHVTY
+21 GIDRLH
-33 GVKAQS
+33 
-39 ITGSGV
+39 
-45 IDAGSINADT
+45 
-55 VCIDDVESG
+55 
-64 TVICKRLIAKR
+64 
-75 VQAPE
+75 
-80 VFASESA
+80 
-87 AVSCFLSAA
+87 
-96 YVETGKLTAAISEV
+96 
-110 DEVVAQEVVNLTPKK
+110 
-125 RTLFGTLFASMLRSF
+125 
-140 WTALTAPRQ
+140 
-149 KAEVLDAEFV
+149 
-159 PAQED
+159 
-164 HTETVQNE
+164 NE
-172 GSAEF
+172 
-177 SASDQSVPEV
+177 
-187 EEKQEDVVDEE
+187 
-198 LNRIVGLFKLSRE
+198 N
-211 QGYNPD
+211 NPD

-365 ADLLRREI
+365 AGLLRREI

-479 EQSLPEVQAAL
+479 EQSLSEVQAAL

-513 MDKKAADTFAQF
+513 MDKKAADTFARF

-533 AAEAAEMEQRCA
+533 AAEAAEMEQRFA

-553 ETERLR
+553 ETECLR

-574 SQSEYDHL
+574 SQAEYDRL

-597 ALQTMTAAQLPDFDR
+597 ALQDMTAAQLPDFDR

-618 ASIAEIKRKMA
+618 ANIAEIKRKMA
-629 NVIAYISK
+629 DVIAYISK

>member
-1 MKTVYIPKGE
+1 MKKIEQFQITSLMLSGFKSYEEPTELVFGNPTVITGGNGRGKSSIADAIAFAVTGCPFFGE
-11 TVHYESLATE
+11 R
-21 HLVVHGRLHVTY
+21 GIDRLH
-33 GVKAQS
+33 
-39 ITGSGV
+39 
-45 IDAGSINADT
+45 
-55 VCIDDVESG
+55 
-64 TVICKRLIAKR
+64 
-75 VQAPE
+75 
-80 VFASESA
+80 
-87 AVSCFLSAA
+87 
-96 YVETGKLTAAISEV
+96 
-110 DEVVAQEVVNLTPKK
+110 
-125 RTLFGTLFASMLRSF
+125 
-140 WTALTAPRQ
+140 
-149 KAEVLDAEFV
+149 
-159 PAQED
+159 
-164 HTETVQNE
+164 NE
-172 GSAEF
+172 
-177 SASDQSVPEV
+177 
-187 EEKQEDVVDEE
+187 
-198 LNRIVGLFKLSRE
+198 N
-211 QGYNPD
+211 NPD

-264 DVFLSILNPLY
+264 DVFLSIFNPLY

-332 SLEERITYLRG
+332 GLEERITYLRG

-348 ASQGESHEQA
+348 ASQGESHEQV
-358 EQEVTLQ
+358 EQELTLQ
-365 ADLLRREI
+365 TDLLRREI

-479 EQSLPEVQAAL
+479 EQSLSEVQSAL

-513 MDKKAADTFAQF
+513 MDKKAADTFARF

-553 ETERLR
+553 ETECLR

-574 SQSEYDHL
+574 SQAEYDRL

-597 ALQTMTAAQLPDFDR
+597 ALQDMTAAQLPDFDR

-618 ASIAEIKRKMA
+618 ANIAEIKRKMA
-629 NVIAYISK
+629 DVIAYISK

>member
-1 MKTVYIPKGE
+1 MKKIEQFQITSLMLSGFKSYEEPTELVFGNPTVITGGNGRGKSSIADAIAFAVTGCPFFGE
-11 TVHYESLATE
+11 R
-21 HLVVHGRLHVTY
+21 GIDRLH
-33 GVKAQS
+33 
-39 ITGSGV
+39 
-45 IDAGSINADT
+45 
-55 VCIDDVESG
+55 
-64 TVICKRLIAKR
+64 
-75 VQAPE
+75 
-80 VFASESA
+80 
-87 AVSCFLSAA
+87 
-96 YVETGKLTAAISEV
+96 
-110 DEVVAQEVVNLTPKK
+110 
-125 RTLFGTLFASMLRSF
+125 
-140 WTALTAPRQ
+140 
-149 KAEVLDAEFV
+149 
-159 PAQED
+159 
-164 HTETVQNE
+164 NE
-172 GSAEF
+172 
-177 SASDQSVPEV
+177 
-187 EEKQEDVVDEE
+187 
-198 LNRIVGLFKLSRE
+198 N
-211 QGYNPD
+211 NPD

-264 DVFLSILNPLY
+264 DVFLSIFNPLY

-332 SLEERITYLRG
+332 GLEERITYLRG

-348 ASQGESHEQA
+348 ASQGESHEQT
-358 EQEVTLQ
+358 EQELTLQ
-365 ADLLRREI
+365 ADTLREEI
-373 AELEQRQFSSMDVS
+373 AELEQRQFSGMDVS
-387 AMQERLVELSGR
+387 DMQERLVELSGR

-409 DTSKLREQLQLLRE
+409 DASKLREQLQLLRE

-458 NAAYKAFHAGMEC
+458 SAAYKAFHAGMEC

-513 MDKKAADTFAQF
+513 MDKKAADTFARF

-553 ETERLR
+553 ETECLR

-574 SQSEYDHL
+574 SQAEYDRL
-582 GTCREELRQSEAKIA
+582 GICREELRQSEAKIA

-618 ASIAEIKRKMA
+618 SSIAEIKRKMA

-728 MAKCVSGAA
+728 MAKCVSGAE
-737 LQVKPIRPIAFAE
+737 LQVKPVRPIVFAE

>member
-1 MKTVYIPKGE
+1 MKKIEQFQITSLMLSGFKSYEESTELVFGNPTVITGGNGRGKSSIADAIAFAVTGCPFFGE
-11 TVHYESLATE
+11 R
-21 HLVVHGRLHVTY
+21 GIDRLH
-33 GVKAQS
+33 
-39 ITGSGV
+39 
-45 IDAGSINADT
+45 
-55 VCIDDVESG
+55 
-64 TVICKRLIAKR
+64 
-75 VQAPE
+75 
-80 VFASESA
+80 
-87 AVSCFLSAA
+87 
-96 YVETGKLTAAISEV
+96 
-110 DEVVAQEVVNLTPKK
+110 
-125 RTLFGTLFASMLRSF
+125 
-140 WTALTAPRQ
+140 
-149 KAEVLDAEFV
+149 
-159 PAQED
+159 
-164 HTETVQNE
+164 NE
-172 GSAEF
+172 
-177 SASDQSVPEV
+177 
-187 EEKQEDVVDEE
+187 
-198 LNRIVGLFKLSRE
+198 N
-211 QGYNPD
+211 NPD

-332 SLEERITYLRG
+332 GLEERITYLRG

-358 EQEVTLQ
+358 EQELTLQ
-365 ADLLRREI
+365 ADTLREEI

-399 YEEAARDERA
+399 YEEAARDERV

-479 EQSLPEVQAAL
+479 EQSLSEVQAAL

-513 MDKKAADTFAQF
+513 MDKKAADTFARF

-553 ETERLR
+553 ETECLR

-574 SQSEYDHL
+574 SQAEYDRL

-597 ALQTMTAAQLPDFDR
+597 ALQDMTAAQLPDFDR

-618 ASIAEIKRKMA
+618 ANIAEIKRKMA
-629 NVIAYISK
+629 DVIAYISK

>member
-1 MKTVYIPKGE
+1 MKKIEQFQITSLMLSGFKSYEEPTELVFGNPTVITGGNGRGKSSIADAIAFAVTGCPFFGE
-11 TVHYESLATE
+11 R
-21 HLVVHGRLHVTY
+21 GIDRLH
-33 GVKAQS
+33 
-39 ITGSGV
+39 
-45 IDAGSINADT
+45 N
-55 VCIDDVESG
+55 EN
-64 TVICKRLIAKR
+64 
-75 VQAPE
+75 
-80 VFASESA
+80 
-87 AVSCFLSAA
+87 
-96 YVETGKLTAAISEV
+96 
-110 DEVVAQEVVNLTPKK
+110 NL
-125 RTLFGTLFASMLRSF
+125 
-140 WTALTAPRQ
+140 
-149 KAEVLDAEFV
+149 
-159 PAQED
+159 
-164 HTETVQNE
+164 
-172 GSAEF
+172 
-177 SASDQSVPEV
+177 
-187 EEKQEDVVDEE
+187 
-198 LNRIVGLFKLSRE
+198 
-211 QGYNPD
+211 D
-217 VAIRMCFV
+217 VAIRMGLV

-264 DVFLSILNPLY
+264 DVFLSIFNPLY

-332 SLEERITYLRG
+332 GLEERITYLRG

-373 AELEQRQFSSMDVS
+373 AELEQRLFSGMDVS

-399 YEEAARDERA
+399 YEEAARDERT
-409 DTSKLREQLQLLRE
+409 DTSKLREQLQTLRE
-423 KIARREVEKYQSKFT
+423 KIARREGEQYQSKFT

-513 MDKKAADTFAQF
+513 MDKKAADTFARF

-553 ETERLR
+553 ETECLR

>member
-1 MKTVYIPKGE
+1 MKKIEQFQITSLMLSGFKSYEEPTELVFGNPTVITGGNGRGKSSIADAIAFAVTGCPFFGE
-11 TVHYESLATE
+11 R
-21 HLVVHGRLHVTY
+21 GIDRLH
-33 GVKAQS
+33 
-39 ITGSGV
+39 
-45 IDAGSINADT
+45 
-55 VCIDDVESG
+55 
-64 TVICKRLIAKR
+64 
-75 VQAPE
+75 
-80 VFASESA
+80 
-87 AVSCFLSAA
+87 
-96 YVETGKLTAAISEV
+96 
-110 DEVVAQEVVNLTPKK
+110 
-125 RTLFGTLFASMLRSF
+125 
-140 WTALTAPRQ
+140 
-149 KAEVLDAEFV
+149 
-159 PAQED
+159 
-164 HTETVQNE
+164 NE
-172 GSAEF
+172 
-177 SASDQSVPEV
+177 
-187 EEKQEDVVDEE
+187 
-198 LNRIVGLFKLSRE
+198 N
-211 QGYNPD
+211 NPD

-264 DVFLSILNPLY
+264 DVFLSIFNPLY

-332 SLEERITYLRG
+332 GLEERITYLRG

-358 EQEVTLQ
+358 EQELTLQ
-365 ADLLRREI
+365 VDTLREEI
-373 AELEQRQFSSMDVS
+373 AELEQRQFSGMDVS
-387 AMQERLVELSGR
+387 DMQERLVELSGR
-399 YEEAARDERA
+399 YEEAARDERT
-409 DTSKLREQLQLLRE
+409 DTSKLREQLQTLRE
-423 KIARREVEKYQSKFT
+423 KIARREGEQYQSKFT

-458 NAAYKAFHAGMEC
+458 SAAYKAFHAGMEC

-618 ASIAEIKRKMA
+618 AGIAEIKRKMA

-684 EKIRAG
+684 ERIRAG

>member
-1 MKTVYIPKGE
+1 MKKIKQFQITSLMLSGFKSYEEPTELVFGNPTVITGGNGRGKSSIADAIAFAVTGCPFFGE
-11 TVHYESLATE
+11 R
-21 HLVVHGRLHVTY
+21 GIDRLH
-33 GVKAQS
+33 
-39 ITGSGV
+39 
-45 IDAGSINADT
+45 
-55 VCIDDVESG
+55 
-64 TVICKRLIAKR
+64 
-75 VQAPE
+75 
-80 VFASESA
+80 
-87 AVSCFLSAA
+87 
-96 YVETGKLTAAISEV
+96 
-110 DEVVAQEVVNLTPKK
+110 
-125 RTLFGTLFASMLRSF
+125 
-140 WTALTAPRQ
+140 
-149 KAEVLDAEFV
+149 
-159 PAQED
+159 
-164 HTETVQNE
+164 NE
-172 GSAEF
+172 
-177 SASDQSVPEV
+177 
-187 EEKQEDVVDEE
+187 
-198 LNRIVGLFKLSRE
+198 N
-211 QGYNPD
+211 NPD

-264 DVFLSILNPLY
+264 DVFLSIFNPLY

-332 SLEERITYLRG
+332 GLEERITYLRG

-358 EQEVTLQ
+358 EQELTLQ
-365 ADLLRREI
+365 ADTLREEI
-373 AELEQRQFSSMDVS
+373 AELEQRQFSGMDVS

-399 YEEAARDERA
+399 YEEAARDERT
-409 DTSKLREQLQLLRE
+409 DTSKLREQLQTLRE
-423 KIARREVEKYQSKFT
+423 KIARREGEQYLSKFT

-458 NAAYKAFHAGMEC
+458 SAAYKAFHAGMEC

-553 ETERLR
+553 ETECLR

-574 SQSEYDHL
+574 SQAEYDRL

-629 NVIAYISK
+629 DVIAYISK

>member
-1 MKTVYIPKGE
+1 MKKIEQFQITSLMLSGFKSYEEPTELVFGNPTVITGGNGRGKSSIADAIAFAVTGCPFFGE
-11 TVHYESLATE
+11 R
-21 HLVVHGRLHVTY
+21 GIDRLH
-33 GVKAQS
+33 
-39 ITGSGV
+39 
-45 IDAGSINADT
+45 
-55 VCIDDVESG
+55 
-64 TVICKRLIAKR
+64 
-75 VQAPE
+75 
-80 VFASESA
+80 
-87 AVSCFLSAA
+87 
-96 YVETGKLTAAISEV
+96 
-110 DEVVAQEVVNLTPKK
+110 
-125 RTLFGTLFASMLRSF
+125 
-140 WTALTAPRQ
+140 
-149 KAEVLDAEFV
+149 
-159 PAQED
+159 
-164 HTETVQNE
+164 NE
-172 GSAEF
+172 
-177 SASDQSVPEV
+177 
-187 EEKQEDVVDEE
+187 
-198 LNRIVGLFKLSRE
+198 N
-211 QGYNPD
+211 NPD

-264 DVFLSILNPLY
+264 DVFLSIFNPLY

-332 SLEERITYLRG
+332 GLEERITYLRG

-358 EQEVTLQ
+358 EQELTLQ
-365 ADLLRREI
+365 ADTLRKEI
-373 AELEQRQFSSMDVS
+373 AELEQRQFSGMDVS
-387 AMQERLVELSGR
+387 DMQERLVELSGR
-399 YEEAARDERA
+399 YEEAARDERT
-409 DTSKLREQLQLLRE
+409 DTSKLREQLQTLRE
-423 KIARREVEKYQSKFT
+423 KIARREGEQYQSKFT

-458 NAAYKAFHAGMEC
+458 SAAYKAFHAGMEC

-618 ASIAEIKRKMA
+618 TSIAEIKRKMA

>member
-1 MKTVYIPKGE
+1 MKKIEQFQITSLMLSGFKSYEEPTELVFGNPTVITGGNGRGKSSIADAIAFAVTGCPFFGE
-11 TVHYESLATE
+11 R
-21 HLVVHGRLHVTY
+21 GIDRLH
-33 GVKAQS
+33 
-39 ITGSGV
+39 
-45 IDAGSINADT
+45 
-55 VCIDDVESG
+55 
-64 TVICKRLIAKR
+64 
-75 VQAPE
+75 
-80 VFASESA
+80 
-87 AVSCFLSAA
+87 
-96 YVETGKLTAAISEV
+96 
-110 DEVVAQEVVNLTPKK
+110 
-125 RTLFGTLFASMLRSF
+125 
-140 WTALTAPRQ
+140 
-149 KAEVLDAEFV
+149 
-159 PAQED
+159 
-164 HTETVQNE
+164 NE
-172 GSAEF
+172 
-177 SASDQSVPEV
+177 
-187 EEKQEDVVDEE
+187 
-198 LNRIVGLFKLSRE
+198 N
-211 QGYNPD
+211 NPD

-264 DVFLSILNPLY
+264 DVFLSIFNPLY

-321 GSLKRCREEIR
+321 GSLKHCREEIR
-332 SLEERITYLRG
+332 GLEERITYLRG

-358 EQEVTLQ
+358 EQELTLQ
-365 ADLLRREI
+365 ADALREEI
-373 AELEQRQFSSMDVS
+373 TELEQRQFSGMDVS
-387 AMQERLVELSGR
+387 NMQERLVELSGR

-471 PACHRSVT
+471 PTCHRSVT

-513 MDKKAADTFAQF
+513 MDKKAADTFARF

-553 ETERLR
+553 ETECLR

-574 SQSEYDHL
+574 SQAEYDRL

-597 ALQTMTAAQLPDFDR
+597 ALQDMTAAQLPDFDR

-618 ASIAEIKRKMA
+618 ANIAEIKRKMA
-629 NVIAYISK
+629 DVIAYISK

-720 VRPTGQII
+720 IRPTGQII